1 MVSCQDGVASDT
13 GTELSKMEIFFPNDT
28 ETHGTPCETET
39 HDIPSETEAVE
50 VDGALSKTGTDDGT
64 LAGSGMGRVI
74 PTPVRPP
81 LLRATPKSKGTPS
94 AKTKLKVKTAAKTK
108 AKKAEKS
115 PKSTRK
121 AKSKEVAKKPKT
133 SPQQKATNR
142 KSKDEIE
149 KKLHSVSKLKH
160 YTHTTGYSCANIS
173 NQ

>member
-1 MVSCQDGVASDT
+1 
-13 GTELSKMEIFFPNDT
+13 MEIFFPNDT
-28 ETHGTPCETET
+28 ENHGTPCETET
-39 HDIPSETEAVE
+39 HGTPSETE
-50 VDGALSKTGTDDGT
+50 LK
-64 LAGSGMGRVI
+64 LMGRCPRQELMMGHWLAVAWVERAI
-74 PTPVRPP
+74 PTPVRPM
-81 LLRATPKSKGTPS
+81 LMRATPKSKGTPS

-121 AKSKEVAKKPKT
+121 TKNKEVAKKPKT

-142 KSKDEIE
+142 KPKDEIE

-160 YTHTTGYSCANIS
+160 YTHTTGYSSANIS

>member
-1 MVSCQDGVASDT
+1 MASDT
-13 GTELSKMEIFFPNDT
+13 GTELSKMEIFFPNDKENHEKMCET
-28 ETHGTPCETET
+28 ETHGT
-39 HDIPSETEAVE
+39 PSETEAVE
-50 VDGALSKTGTDDGT
+50 VDGTLSKAGTDDGT
-64 LAGSGMGRVI
+64 LAGSGMGRLI
-74 PTPVRPP
+74 PTPVRQP

-94 AKTKLKVKTAAKTK
+94 AKARSKVKTAAKTK

-121 AKSKEVAKKPKT
+121 TKSKEVAKKPKT
-133 SPQQKATNR
+133 RPQQKATNR
-142 KSKDEIE
+142 KPKDEIE